1 MNDKD
6 FSPFEA
12 PTIILSGFG
21 AYAVPSRF
29 SGKERLDRA
38 GLPLYDFG
46 ARWYNPAT
54 PAWTT
59 PDPLA
64 EKYYDFSP
72 YAYCAGNP
80 VNLVDP
86 DGQTTRV
93 VRVDDGSYMVVGGGD
108 PFDGDNSIIIGYYDD
123 NQEWIETGYLGKSLT
138 NVSFF
143 NTDYNTWS
151 IGAIIDANDMS
162 GIDFIL
168 NHEENLMP
176 LGDYMLSATNG
187 NINDFKVTNG
197 SEGVIRDDFYRGMR
211 IGYNTSVYAS
221 ARDIGNYVAGYYAA
235 ANGFAWERA
244 RWAFDT
250 YQGSEEGFS
259 TQAAQYAGFLKGLRS
274 TTTMNMQK
282 NFHKSIPSLV
292 RSGLPLLLHKLNLSK

>member
-1 MNDKD
+1 MN
-6 FSPFEA
+6 F
-12 PTIILSGFG
+12 
-21 AYAVPSRF
+21 
-29 SGKERLDRA
+29 
-38 GLPLYDFG
+38 
-46 ARWYNPAT
+46 
-54 PAWTT
+54 
-59 PDPLA
+59 
-64 EKYYDFSP
+64 
-72 YAYCAGNP
+72 
-80 VNLVDP
+80 VDP